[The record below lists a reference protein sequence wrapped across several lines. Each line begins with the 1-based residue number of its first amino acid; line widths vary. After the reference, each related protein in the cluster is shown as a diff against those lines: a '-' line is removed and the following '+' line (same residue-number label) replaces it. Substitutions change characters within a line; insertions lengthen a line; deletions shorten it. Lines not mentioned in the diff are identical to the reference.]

1 MSSEIDDE
9 LFDLEFED
17 DEDNSEELAFW
28 TERQKELVTAQADYN
43 LGTLR
48 DLANDNT
55 IDMKPHFQ
63 RRYRWDDKKKSRL
76 IESLLLNVPIPPIYL
91 NEDRFGK
98 YSVIDG
104 KQRVSAVQDFLNDK
118 FKLSGLQ
125 VFNDL
130 NGRSFS
136 SLPSQFQP
144 ILRTRPTLRAIIV
157 LRQSE
162 PAVKYEVF
170 QRLNTGGVP
179 LNAQEIRNNVY
190 SGDLNSSINLAG
202 ASDLFYKALGITDR
216 DESAIYKEMRDSE
229 LVLRYLTFS
238 KTWATFKGGVK
249 IQLDSFMDKNR
260 SIKKVDAKQQ
270 VEKFFST
277 LDKVYSVFGDNCF
290 HRWQPEKNAWRKQVL
305 ASLFDAQ
312 MLALQDF
319 SKSDL
324 VASQISIVEGFK
336 DLFNEKEFKRSVDAN
351 TNTPS
356 YLRIRVARLKS
367 LCGEI
372 VNG

>member
-43 LGTLR
+43 IGTLR

-157 LRQSE
+157 LRQSD

-179 LNAQEIRNNVY
+179 PQRARN
-190 SGDLNSSINLAG
+190 
-202 ASDLFYKALGITDR
+202 
-216 DESAIYKEMRDSE
+216 
-229 LVLRYLTFS
+229 
-238 KTWATFKGGVK
+238 
-249 IQLDSFMDKNR
+249 
-260 SIKKVDAKQQ
+260 
-270 VEKFFST
+270 
-277 LDKVYSVFGDNCF
+277 
-290 HRWQPEKNAWRKQVL
+290 
-305 ASLFDAQ
+305 
-312 MLALQDF
+312 
-319 SKSDL
+319 
-324 VASQISIVEGFK
+324 
-336 DLFNEKEFKRSVDAN
+336 
-351 TNTPS
+351 
-356 YLRIRVARLKS
+356 
-367 LCGEI
+367 
-372 VNG
+372 